1 MFAFDRWLLGSAA
14 PLSGSR
20 SDGWSLAA
28 DAERDVKGKP
38 LQFARGILP
47 GPQWFPGAVRAERV
61 QAASESDDE
70 RWLLALAANVCV
82 FVGIRRRS
90 FTGLLLII
98 GGSMLAWWADAGVV
112 RSQSL

>member
-1 MFAFDRWLLGSAA
+1 MFAFDRWLLGSVA

-20 SDGWSLAA
+20 SDGCSLAA
-28 DAERDVKGKP
+28 DAERDVKRKE

-47 GPQWFPGAVRAERV
+47 APQWFPGALRAERA

>member
-1 MFAFDRWLLGSAA
+1 LFAFARWLHCSAA
-14 PLSGSR
+14 PLLGSQL
-20 SDGWSLAA
+20 DGCSLAA
-28 DAERDVKGKP
+28 DAERAVKRKQ
-38 LQFARGILP
+38 LQLGRGILP
-47 GPQWFPGAVRAERV
+47 APQWFPGALRAERAK
-61 QAASESDDE
+61 AASESDDE

-82 FVGIRRRS
+82 FAGIRRRS